1 MTAEKAQMRSR
12 RQVVFMLAAVV
23 VCFFTCLLPFR
34 LLTLWTLVVPYD
46 DMKNLIS
53 MERYYTL
60 LYFCRIMLYVNSM
73 INPFLY
79 ALVSSKFRTAF
90 VETVCQYCCY
100 CNDYF
105 CCYESDDLMDEFQ
118 KGMAPRG
125 KMRRVYRRNRRFLKR
140 QSTFNTT
147 TTTSSSSLKN
157 NSIQSHS
164 HNGIV
169 TKNPQSTRFSSM
181 DSILTQNNLHSKPPY
196 RPYQKQHSFDLDIT
210 SRSNGT
216 TRRTPLSSKQSSI
229 DSSSRPSVS
238 LNGEQ
243 TLVTV
248 DVCNPPPSPPPLPPE
263 ASLEQNQIIA
273 QIAEKLNVLSTYSA
287 EYRRANMMKRTQR
300 VAIID
305 ESEVENS
312 GAISEISRDFIFP
325 QAQPDDQQEPT
336 VVDPNQVVP
345 NIEEIL
351 SDPQFSIESYV

>member
-34 LLTLWTLVVPYD
+34 LFTLWTLLVPYEEIQ
-46 DMKNLIS
+46 NLT

-79 ALVSSKFRTAF
+79 AVVSSKFRAAF

-105 CCYESDDLMDEFQ
+105 CCYDSDDLLDEFQ

-169 TKNPQSTRFSSM
+169 TKARHLYIKT
-181 DSILTQNNLHSKPPY
+181 ILFNYEL
-196 RPYQKQHSFDLDIT
+196 
-210 SRSNGT
+210 
-216 TRRTPLSSKQSSI
+216 
-229 DSSSRPSVS
+229 
-238 LNGEQ
+238 
-243 TLVTV
+243 
-248 DVCNPPPSPPPLPPE
+248 
-263 ASLEQNQIIA
+263 
-273 QIAEKLNVLSTYSA
+273 
-287 EYRRANMMKRTQR
+287 
-300 VAIID
+300 
-305 ESEVENS
+305 
-312 GAISEISRDFIFP
+312 
-325 QAQPDDQQEPT
+325 
-336 VVDPNQVVP
+336 
-345 NIEEIL
+345 
-351 SDPQFSIESYV
+351 